1 MELYNIILVLIYA
14 FVLFTTG
21 TPDPEVRT
29 GELSMS
35 GKQTPE
41 YIKFQKN
48 FAILSRT
55 LTMHFSPNDLANELF
70 AAQLIGVELQSGA
83 NYVYL
88 DKAARI
94 NNLLSAVHNQ
104 IELNPTVYQKFIE
117 ILEGRSQLEELLK
130 HLRSKLHE
138 LAQANSLINVRVM
151 EPDQK

>member
-1 MELYNIILVLIYA
+1 MQH
-14 FVLFTTG
+14 F
-21 TPDPEVRT
+21 
-29 GELSMS
+29 
-35 GKQTPE
+35 GKQLE
-41 YIKFQKN
+41 
-48 FAILSRT
+48 
-55 LTMHFSPNDLANELF
+55 DLANKLF
-70 AAQLIGVELQSGA
+70 AAQLIVEGVKSRA
-83 NYVYL
+83 NNANL
-88 DKAARI
+88 GKKERI